1 MIHELEPRNFNN
13 AYLSRKAEPEDVFLA
28 HQGDNVLAKEGA
40 DRLWYPSLQIS
51 PGLSAAQG

>member
-28 HQGDNVLAKEGA
+28 YQGDNVLAKEGA
-40 DRLWYPSLQIS
+40 DRLWYPSLQNS
-51 PGLSAAQG
+51 PGIIRSSG